1 MAIVVRLS
9 SEWDPKGIEKA
20 VKDINKAGAKLDS
33 ISANT
38 KKSSDAFGS
47 FNNGLK
53 KLGLTVAATFGA
65 REIGRFFASSI
76 KGAIELEA
84 AQNRLR
90 KILLTTGGATNTQ
103 ISLLLKQADALE
115 KVGVV
120 SKENIIVAQAQLSTF
135 DLNADTIKRLTPAI
149 LDYVTAEKGATAS
162 ADDFKSMTNGLAQA
176 LQGNFASLT
185 KTGFVLD
192 EATKKQIKTGTE
204 AQRVTAII
212 GVLNSTYKGF
222 NQSLLDTPEGKI
234 IKLRQGF
241 EDLKEEVGFALLDSI
256 DRLSG
261 STENFAKQLK
271 NLGTE
276 IGDVVRGATLLVIE
290 IRDLASALG
299 FAEKETTSLMDE
311 TVTFGDKIL
320 ILIPVLGAYLKILK
334 DQGKQ
339 DRLLT
344 ASSDTNKVLMMERAR
359 ALRESQKALDG
370 QTKGVQLSEEAQK
383 KLIET
388 QEELKRNTTAL
399 TEVNADYAKFV
410 AGTGSQSI
418 EGATTLATSALASIQ
433 KLMTGQPKINKGLVT
448 SFKDLASVVQQN
460 FTFALNQ
467 AQAKL
472 EQATQKYND
481 FKDSIRSSI
490 TGVVSFTTIEEGSTF
505 LDSLTKQSKQAE
517 KFGGRIQKLLTM
529 GLNQTA
535 ISNIAE
541 AGFEVGTTIA
551 DEIIAGGSTI
561 VQQVNTLTASV
572 ESVAESVST
581 SLADSF
587 YSAGVN
593 AAQNLVDAIIQ
604 QLNASA
610 AIIAKA
616 IADATKGGASSGF
629 ADGTTTTGTGSSKT
643 VTVKPG
649 DTLGKI
655 AAANNVSLQSILDA
669 NKKFTSD
676 PKYKGGST
684 IFSGTTVKIPG
695 RANGGPV
702 TSGSAF
708 IVGERGPELFMPNTG
723 GKIIPNNQT
732 KTGSVNN
739 FNITINAGIGTNPTQ
754 VGKEIVDAIKKFE
767 KTSGPVFASA

>member
-47 FNNGLK
+47 FNNGIK
-53 KLGLTVAATFGA
+53 KLGLTLAATFGA
-65 REIGRFFASSI
+65 REIGRFFVSSI
-76 KGAIELEA
+76 KGAMELEA

-162 ADDFKSMTNGLAQA
+162 AEDFKSMTNGLAQA

-204 AQRVTAII
+204 AERVTAII

-234 IKLRQGF
+234 IKLAQGF
-241 EDLKEEVGFALLDSI
+241 GDLKEEVGFALLDAI
-256 DRLSG
+256 DSLFG
-261 STENFAKQLK
+261 STENFAKALQ
-271 NLGTE
+271 NLGKD
-276 IGDVVRGATLLVIE
+276 IGDVITGTAGLIIE
-290 IRDLASALG
+290 IRDLGSAFG
-299 FAEKETTSLMDE
+299 YAESETKNLMDE
-311 TVTFGDKIL
+311 TVTLGDKIIL
-320 ILIPVLGAYLKILK
+320 LIPVLGTYLKILK
-334 DQGKQ
+334 DQGAAERILNSVT
-339 DRLLT
+339 DE
-344 ASSDTNKVLMMERAR
+344 NKVLMMERSR
-359 ALRESQKALDG
+359 ELRESKKALDG
-370 QTKGVQLSEEAQK
+370 QTKGIQLSEEAQK

-418 EGATTLATSALASIQ
+418 EGATTLATNALASIQ
-433 KLMTGQPKINKGLVT
+433 KLMSGQPKINKGLVT

-460 FTFALNQ
+460 FTFALSQ
-467 AQAKL
+467 AQSKL
-472 EQATQKYND
+472 EQATQRYND
-481 FKDSIRSSI
+481 FKDSIKSSI

-517 KFGGRIQKLLTM
+517 EFGGRIQKLLTM

-581 SLADSF
+581 SLADTF

-593 AAQNLVDAIIQ
+593 AAQNLVNAIIE

-610 AIIAKA
+610 SVIAQA
-616 IADATKGGASSGF
+616 IANATKGA
-629 ADGTTTTGTGSSKT
+629 
-643 VTVKPG
+643 
-649 DTLGKI
+649 
-655 AAANNVSLQSILDA
+655 
-669 NKKFTSD
+669 
-676 PKYKGGST
+676 
-684 IFSGTTVKIPG
+684 TTVADVKSKVEKKPKQVIPTPAPKPKPKPFDFG
-695 RANGGPV
+695 FRANGGPV
-702 TSGSAF
+702 SSGF
-708 IVGERGPELFMPNTG
+708 PYIVGERGPELFMPNTS

-739 FNITINAGIGTNPTQ
+739 FNITVNAGIGTNPTQ
-754 VGKEIVDAIKKFE
+754 VGKEIVDAIKRFE

>member
-53 KLGLTVAATFGA
+53 KLGLTLAATFGA
-65 REIGRFFASSI
+65 REIGRFFVSSI
-76 KGAIELEA
+76 KGAMELEA

-162 ADDFKSMTNGLAQA
+162 AEDFKSMTNGLAQA

-185 KTGFVLD
+185 RTGFVLD

-204 AQRVTAII
+204 AERVTAII

-222 NQSLLDTPEGKI
+222 NQSLLNTPEGKI

-241 EDLKEEVGFALLDSI
+241 EDLKEQVGFALLDAI
-256 DRLSG
+256 DRIFG
-261 STENFAKQLK
+261 STENFAKALE
-271 NLGTE
+271 NLGKD
-276 IGDVVRGATLLVIE
+276 IGDVITGTAGLIIE
-290 IRDLASALG
+290 IRDLGSAFG
-299 FAEKETTSLMDE
+299 FAESETKSLMDE
-311 TVTFGDKIL
+311 TVTLGDKI
-320 ILIPVLGAYLKILK
+320 IALIPVLGTYLKILK
-334 DQGKQ
+334 DQGAAERILNSVT
-339 DRLLT
+339 DE
-344 ASSDTNKVLMMERAR
+344 NKVLMMERSR
-359 ALRESQKALDG
+359 ELRESKKALDT
-370 QTKGVQLSEEAQK
+370 QTKGIQLSEEAQK

-399 TEVNADYAKFV
+399 TEANADYAKFV

-418 EGATTLATSALASIQ
+418 EGATTLATNALASIQ
-433 KLMTGQPKINKGLVT
+433 KLMSGQPKINKGLVT
-448 SFKDLASVVQQN
+448 SFKDLASVVQAN
-460 FTFALNQ
+460 FTFALSQ
-467 AQAKL
+467 AQSKL

-505 LDSLTKQSKQAE
+505 LDSLTKQSRQAE
-517 KFGGRIQKLLTM
+517 EFGGRIQKLLTM

-535 ISNIAE
+535 ISNIAN

-572 ESVAESVST
+572 ESVADSVST
-581 SLADSF
+581 SLADTF

-593 AAQNLVDAIIQ
+593 AAQNLVNAIIE

-610 AIIAKA
+610 SVIAQA
-616 IADATKGGASSGF
+616 IANATKGA
-629 ADGTTTTGTGSSKT
+629 
-643 VTVKPG
+643 
-649 DTLGKI
+649 
-655 AAANNVSLQSILDA
+655 
-669 NKKFTSD
+669 
-676 PKYKGGST
+676 
-684 IFSGTTVKIPG
+684 TTVADVKSKVEKKPKQVIPTPAPKPKPKPFDFG
-695 RANGGPV
+695 FRANGGPV
-702 TSGSAF
+702 SSGF
-708 IVGERGPELFMPNTG
+708 PYIVGERGPELFMPNTS

-739 FNITINAGIGTNPTQ
+739 FNITVNAGIGTNPTQ

>member
-53 KLGLTVAATFGA
+53 KLGLTLAATFGA

-90 KILLTTGGATNTQ
+90 KILLTTGGATNSQ
-103 ISLLLKQADALE
+103 VDSLLKQADALE

-120 SKENIIVAQAQLSTF
+120 SKENIIVAQSQLATF
-135 DLNADTIKRLTPAI
+135 DLTQSTIRQLTPAI
-149 LDYVTAEKGATAS
+149 LDYVTAEKGATATS
-162 ADDFKSMTNGLAQA
+162 DDFKQMTNGLAQA

-185 KTGFVLD
+185 RTGFVLD
-192 EATKKQIKTGTE
+192 EATKKQIRSGTE
-204 AQRVTAII
+204 AERVTAII
-212 GVLNSTYKGF
+212 EVLNSTYKGF
-222 NQSLLDTPEGKI
+222 NQSLLDTPEGQLV
-234 IKLRQGF
+234 KLRQGF
-241 EDLKEEVGFALLDSI
+241 GDLKEEIGFGFLRSIQLVNDALNNVGVTSDTTSKKLQNI
-256 DRLSG
+256 G
-261 STENFAKQLK
+261 K
-271 NLGTE
+271 E
-276 IGDVVRGATLLVIE
+276 IGLVIE
-290 IRDLASALG
+290 GLGGLTAELITTANASEKTFKGLAATLVTEIASSILTLPRWLVEFLQGKAPSAQIKSSD
-299 FAEKETTSLMDE
+299 ANKVSMMRNAREM
-311 TVTFGDKIL
+311 
-320 ILIPVLGAYLKILK
+320 K
-334 DQGKQ
+334 DQ
-339 DRLLT
+339 
-344 ASSDTNKVLMMERAR
+344 
-359 ALRESQKALDG
+359 QKALES

-399 TEVNADYAKFV
+399 TEVNMDYAKFV
-410 AGTGSQSI
+410 AGTSPQSI
-418 EGATTLATSALASIQ
+418 EGATTLATNALASIQ
-433 KLMTGQPKINKGLVT
+433 KLMGEQPKINKGLVT

-460 FTFALNQ
+460 FTLALSQ

-481 FKDSIRSSI
+481 FKDSIRTSI

-505 LDSLTKQSKQAE
+505 LDSLTKQSRQAE
-517 KFGGRIQKLLTM
+517 EFGARIQKLLTM

-541 AGFEVGTTIA
+541 AGFEVGTSIA
-551 DEIIAGGSTI
+551 DEIIAGGTTI

-593 AAQNLVDAIIQ
+593 AAQSLVDAIIQ

-610 AIIAKA
+610 AA
-616 IADATKGGASSGF
+616 IAQAIANATR
-629 ADGTTTTGTGSSKT
+629 
-643 VTVKPG
+643 G
-649 DTLGKI
+649 DTTV
-655 AAANNVSLQSILDA
+655 AEV
-669 NKKFTSD
+669 KKKVE
-676 PKYKGGST
+676 PKKT
-684 IFSGTTVKIPG
+684 PPAPKPKPKFIPPMIPG

-702 TSGSAF
+702 TAGFPF
-708 IVGERGPELFMPNTG
+708 IVGERGPELFMPNTS

-739 FNITINAGIGTNPTQ
+739 FNITVNAGIGTNPTQ
-754 VGKEIVDAIKKFE
+754 VGKEIVDAIKRFE

>member
-1 MAIVVRLS
+1 MSIVVRLS

-20 VKDINKAGAKLDS
+20 VKDINSAGKKLDS

-38 KKSSDAFGS
+38 KKSSDSFGS

-53 KLGLTVAATFGA
+53 KLGLTIAATFGA

-84 AQNRLR
+84 TQNRLR
-90 KILLTTGGATNTQ
+90 KILLTTGGATNSQ
-103 ISLLLKQADALE
+103 VDSLLKQADALE

-120 SKENIIVAQAQLSTF
+120 SKENIIVAQSQLATF
-135 DLNADTIKRLTPAI
+135 DLTQSTIRQLTPAI
-149 LDYVTAEKGATAS
+149 LDYVTAEKGASAS
-162 ADDFKSMTNGLAQA
+162 AEDFKQMTNGLAQA

-185 KTGFVLD
+185 RTGFVLD
-192 EATKKQIKTGTE
+192 EATKKQIRSGTE
-204 AQRVTAII
+204 AERVTAII
-212 GVLNSTYKGF
+212 EVLNSTYKGF
-222 NQSLLDTPEGKI
+222 NQSLLDTPEGQLV
-234 IKLRQGF
+234 KLRQGF
-241 EDLKEEVGFALLDSI
+241 GDLKEEIGFGFLRSIQLVNDALNNVGVTSDTTS
-256 DRLSG
+256 
-261 STENFAKQLK
+261 KKLK
-271 NLGTE
+271 NIGIE
-276 IGDVVRGATLLVIE
+276 IGLVIE
-290 IRDLASALG
+290 GLGGLTAELITTANASEKTFKGLAATLVTEIANSVLTLPRWLVEFLQGKAPSAQIKSSD
-299 FAEKETTSLMDE
+299 ANKVSMMRNAREM
-311 TVTFGDKIL
+311 
-320 ILIPVLGAYLKILK
+320 K
-334 DQGKQ
+334 DQ
-339 DRLLT
+339 
-344 ASSDTNKVLMMERAR
+344 
-359 ALRESQKALDG
+359 QKALES

-399 TEVNADYAKFV
+399 TEVNMDYAKFV
-410 AGTGSQSI
+410 AGTSPQSI
-418 EGATTLATSALASIQ
+418 EGATTLATNALASIQ
-433 KLMTGQPKINKGLVT
+433 KLMGGQPKINKGLVT

-460 FTFALNQ
+460 FTLALSQ

-481 FKDSIRSSI
+481 FKDSIRTSI

-505 LDSLTKQSKQAE
+505 LDSLTKQSRQAE
-517 KFGGRIQKLLTM
+517 EFGARIQKLLTM

-541 AGFEVGTTIA
+541 AGFEVGTSIA
-551 DEIIAGGSTI
+551 DEIIAGGTTI

-593 AAQNLVDAIIQ
+593 AAQSLVDAIIQ

-610 AIIAKA
+610 AA
-616 IADATKGGASSGF
+616 IAQAIANATR
-629 ADGTTTTGTGSSKT
+629 
-643 VTVKPG
+643 G
-649 DTLGKI
+649 DTTV
-655 AAANNVSLQSILDA
+655 AEV
-669 NKKFTSD
+669 KKKVE
-676 PKYKGGST
+676 PKKT
-684 IFSGTTVKIPG
+684 KPAPTPKPKFIPPMIPG

-702 TSGSAF
+702 TAGFPF
-708 IVGERGPELFMPNTG
+708 IVGERGPELFMPNTS

-739 FNITINAGIGTNPTQ
+739 FNITVNAGIGTNPTQ
-754 VGKEIVDAIKKFE
+754 VGKEIVDAIKRFE

>member
-47 FNNGLK
+47 FSNGLK
-53 KLGLTVAATFGA
+53 KLGLTIAATFGA

-103 ISLLLKQADALE
+103 VNLLLKQADALE

-135 DLNADTIKRLTPAI
+135 DLNADTIQRLTPAI
-149 LDYVTAEKGATAS
+149 LDYVTAEKGATATS
-162 ADDFKSMTNGLAQA
+162 DDFKQMTNGLAQA

-185 KTGFVLD
+185 RTGFVLD

-204 AQRVTAII
+204 AERVTAII
-212 GVLNSTYKGF
+212 QVLNSTYKGF
-222 NQSLLDTPEGKI
+222 NQSLLDTPEGQLV
-234 IKLRQGF
+234 KLRQGF
-241 EDLKEEVGFALLDSI
+241 GDLKEEVGFGFLRSIQLVNDALNQVGVNSD
-256 DRLSG
+256 
-261 STENFAKQLK
+261 TTTKKLK
-271 NLGTE
+271 NIGTE
-276 IGDVVRGATLLVIE
+276 IGLIIEGLGGLTAELITTANATEKTFKGLAATLVSE
-290 IRDLASALG
+290 IAS
-299 FAEKETTSLMDE
+299 S
-311 TVTFGDKIL
+311 
-320 ILIPVLGAYLKILK
+320 VLTLPRFIIDFL
-334 DQGKQ
+334 QGKAPSVQ
-339 DRLLT
+339 FPKANAT
-344 ASSDTNKVLMMERAR
+344 PAASRVMFRER
-359 ALRESQKALDG
+359 EQQKALEK
-370 QTKGVQLSEEAQK
+370 QTKGLQLSEEAQK

-399 TEVNADYAKFV
+399 TEVNIDYAKFV

-418 EGATTLATSALASIQ
+418 EGATTLARNALASIQ
-433 KLMTGQPKINKGLVT
+433 KLMSGQPQINKGLVT
-448 SFKDLASVVQQN
+448 SFKDLASVVQSN
-460 FTFALNQ
+460 FTFALSQ
-467 AQAKL
+467 AQSKL
-472 EQATQKYND
+472 EQATQRYND
-481 FKDSIRSSI
+481 FKDSIKSSI
-490 TGVVSFTTIEEGSTF
+490 SGVLNFTSIEEGSTF

-517 KFGGRIQKLLTM
+517 EFGGRIQKLLTM

-535 ISNIAE
+535 LSNIAQ
-541 AGFEVGTTIA
+541 AGFEVGTSIA
-551 DEIIAGGSTI
+551 DEIIAGGSTV

-581 SLADSF
+581 SLAESF
-587 YSAGVN
+587 FSAGVN
-593 AAQNLVDAIIQ
+593 AAQNLVNAIIQ

-610 AIIAKA
+610 AA
-616 IADATKGGASSGF
+616 IAQAIANATRGE
-629 ADGTTTTGTGSSKT
+629 TTITAEDPKPKSKPKPKT
-643 VTVKPG
+643 VPTPKPKPQVF
-649 DTLGKI
+649 TGK
-655 AAANNVSLQSILDA
+655 NFNVPSVGVMG
-669 NKKFTSD
+669 F
-676 PKYKGGST
+676 
-684 IFSGTTVKIPG
+684 

-702 TSGSAF
+702 SSGF
-708 IVGERGPELFMPNTG
+708 PYVVGERGPELFMPSTS

-732 KTGSVNN
+732 RTGSVNN
-739 FNITINAGIGTNPTQ
+739 FNITVNAGIGTNPTQ
-754 VGKEIVDAIKKFE
+754 VGKEIVDAIKRFE

>member
-20 VKDINKAGAKLDS
+20 VKDINKAGAKLDA

-38 KKSSDAFGS
+38 KKSSDSFGS
-47 FNNGLK
+47 FSNGLK
-53 KLGLTVAATFGA
+53 KLGLTIAATFGA
-65 REIGRFFASSI
+65 REIGRFFTSSI
-76 KGAIELEA
+76 KGVLELEA

-90 KILLTTGGATNTQ
+90 KILLTTGGATNGQ
-103 ISLLLKQADALE
+103 VDLLLKQADALE

-120 SKENIIVAQAQLSTF
+120 SKENIIVAQSQLATF
-135 DLNADTIKRLTPAI
+135 DLTESTIRQLTPAI
-149 LDYVTAEKGATAS
+149 LDYVTAEKGATATS
-162 ADDFKSMTNGLAQA
+162 DDFKQMTNGLAQA

-185 KTGFVLD
+185 RTGFVLD

-212 GVLNSTYKGF
+212 EVLNSTYKGF
-222 NQSLLDTPEGKI
+222 NQSLLDTPEGQL

-241 EDLKEEVGFALLDSI
+241 GDLKEEIGFGFLRSIQLVNDALNQVGVNSDTTTKKLKNIGTEVGLIIEGLGGLTAELI
-256 DRLSG
+256 TTAN
-261 STENFAKQLK
+261 STEKTFKGLVATLV
-271 NLGTE
+271 TE
-276 IGDVVRGATLLVIE
+276 IASSVLTLPRWLVE
-290 IRDLASALG
+290 FL
-299 FAEKETTSLMDE
+299 
-311 TVTFGDKIL
+311 
-320 ILIPVLGAYLKILK
+320 
-334 DQGKQ
+334 QGKAPSAQ
-339 DRLLT
+339 FPKANATPAAGR
-344 ASSDTNKVLMMERAR
+344 VEFRERER
-359 ALRESQKALDG
+359 QKALEK
-370 QTKGVQLSEEAQK
+370 QTKGLQLSEEAQK

-399 TEVNADYAKFV
+399 TEANIDYAKFV
-410 AGTGSQSI
+410 AGTSSQSI
-418 EGATTLATSALASIQ
+418 EGATTLASSALVSIQ
-433 KLMTGQPKINKGLVT
+433 KLMSGQPKINKGLVT
-448 SFKDLASVVQQN
+448 SFKDLASVVQAN

-467 AQAKL
+467 AQSKL
-472 EQATQKYND
+472 EEATQKYND

-505 LDSLTKQSKQAE
+505 LDSLTKQSRQAE
-517 KFGGRIQKLLTM
+517 EFGGRIQKLLTM

-581 SLADSF
+581 SLADTF

-593 AAQNLVDAIIQ
+593 AAQNLVNAIIE

-610 AIIAKA
+610 SVIAQA
-616 IADATKGGASSGF
+616 IANATKGA
-629 ADGTTTTGTGSSKT
+629 
-643 VTVKPG
+643 
-649 DTLGKI
+649 
-655 AAANNVSLQSILDA
+655 
-669 NKKFTSD
+669 
-676 PKYKGGST
+676 
-684 IFSGTTVKIPG
+684 TTVADVKSKVEKKPKQVIPTPAPKPKPKPFDFG
-695 RANGGPV
+695 FRANGGPV
-702 TSGSAF
+702 SSGF
-708 IVGERGPELFMPNTG
+708 PYIVGERGPELFMPNTS

-739 FNITINAGIGTNPTQ
+739 FNITVNAGIGTNPTQ
-754 VGKEIVDAIKKFE
+754 VGKEIVDAIKRFE

>member
-38 KKSSDAFGS
+38 KKSSESFGS

-76 KGAIELEA
+76 KGAMELEA

-103 ISLLLKQADALE
+103 VNLLLKQADALE

-120 SKENIIVAQAQLSTF
+120 SKENIIVAQSQLSTF
-135 DLNADTIKRLTPAI
+135 DLSADTIKRLTPAI

-192 EATKKQIKTGTE
+192 EATKKQIKTGSE

-234 IKLRQGF
+234 TKIRQGF
-241 EDLKEEVGFALLDSI
+241 GDLKEEVGFALLDSI

-261 STENFAKQLK
+261 STENFAKQLQG
-271 NLGTE
+271 LGTE
-276 IGDVVRGATLLVIE
+276 IGDVIRGVTF
-290 IRDLASALG
+290 LAVELG
-299 FAEKETTSLMDE
+299 DILSVFDSAEKNTKSLMDE
-311 TVTFGDKIL
+311 TITFGDTIL
-320 ILIPVLGAYLKILK
+320 TLIPILGVYVKALKDKGKEERLLGASATATPA
-334 DQGKQ
+334 QG
-339 DRLLT
+339 RLD
-344 ASSDTNKVLMMERAR
+344 AQAR
-359 ALRESQKALDG
+359 KTTKALEG
-370 QTKGVQLSEEAQK
+370 LTKGTQLTDEAQK

-399 TEVNADYAKFV
+399 TEANADYAKFV

-433 KLMTGQPKINKGLVT
+433 KLMSGQPKINKGLVT
-448 SFKDLASVVQQN
+448 SFKDLASVVQAN
-460 FTFALNQ
+460 FTFALSQ
-467 AQAKL
+467 AQSKL

-481 FKDSIRSSI
+481 FKDSIKSSI

-505 LDSLTKQSKQAE
+505 LDSLTKQSRQAE
-517 KFGGRIQKLLTM
+517 EFGGRIQKLLTM

-535 ISNIAE
+535 ISNIAN

-572 ESVAESVST
+572 ESVADSVST
-581 SLADSF
+581 SLADTF

-593 AAQNLVDAIIQ
+593 AAQNLVNAIIE

-610 AIIAKA
+610 SVIAQA
-616 IADATKGGASSGF
+616 IANATKGA
-629 ADGTTTTGTGSSKT
+629 
-643 VTVKPG
+643 
-649 DTLGKI
+649 
-655 AAANNVSLQSILDA
+655 
-669 NKKFTSD
+669 
-676 PKYKGGST
+676 
-684 IFSGTTVKIPG
+684 TTVADVKSKVEKKPKQVIPTPAPKPKPKPFDFG
-695 RANGGPV
+695 FRANGGPV
-702 TSGSAF
+702 SSGF
-708 IVGERGPELFMPNTG
+708 PYIVGERGPELFMPNTS

-739 FNITINAGIGTNPTQ
+739 FNITVNAGIGTNPTQ
-754 VGKEIVDAIKKFE
+754 VGKEIVDAIKRFE

>member
-47 FNNGLK
+47 FNNGIK
-53 KLGLTVAATFGA
+53 KLGLTLAATFGA
-65 REIGRFFASSI
+65 REIGRFFVSSI
-76 KGAIELEA
+76 KGAMELEA

-162 ADDFKSMTNGLAQA
+162 AEDFKSMTNGLAQA

-204 AQRVTAII
+204 AERVTAII

-234 IKLRQGF
+234 IKLAQGF
-241 EDLKEEVGFALLDSI
+241 GDLKEEVGFALLDAI
-256 DRLSG
+256 DSLFG
-261 STENFAKQLK
+261 STENFAKALQ
-271 NLGTE
+271 NLGKD
-276 IGDVVRGATLLVIE
+276 IGDVITGTAGLIIE
-290 IRDLASALG
+290 IRDLGSAFG
-299 FAEKETTSLMDE
+299 YAESETKNLMDE
-311 TVTFGDKIL
+311 TVTLGDKIIL
-320 ILIPVLGAYLKILK
+320 LIPVLGTYLKILK
-334 DQGKQ
+334 DQGAAERILNSVT
-339 DRLLT
+339 DE
-344 ASSDTNKVLMMERAR
+344 NKVLMMERSR
-359 ALRESQKALDG
+359 ELRESKKALDG
-370 QTKGVQLSEEAQK
+370 QTKGIQLSEEAQK

-418 EGATTLATSALASIQ
+418 EGATTLATNALASIQ
-433 KLMTGQPKINKGLVT
+433 KLMSGQPKINKGLVT

-460 FTFALNQ
+460 FTFALSQ
-467 AQAKL
+467 AQSKL
-472 EQATQKYND
+472 EQATQRYND
-481 FKDSIRSSI
+481 FKDSIKSSI

-505 LDSLTKQSKQAE
+505 LDSLTKQSRQAE
-517 KFGGRIQKLLTM
+517 EFGGRIQKLLTM

-581 SLADSF
+581 SLADTF

-593 AAQNLVDAIIQ
+593 AAQNLVNAIIE

-610 AIIAKA
+610 SVIAQA
-616 IADATKGGASSGF
+616 IANATKGA
-629 ADGTTTTGTGSSKT
+629 
-643 VTVKPG
+643 
-649 DTLGKI
+649 
-655 AAANNVSLQSILDA
+655 
-669 NKKFTSD
+669 
-676 PKYKGGST
+676 
-684 IFSGTTVKIPG
+684 TTVADVKSKVEKKPKQVIPTPAPKPKPKPFDFG
-695 RANGGPV
+695 FRANGGPV
-702 TSGSAF
+702 SSGF
-708 IVGERGPELFMPNTG
+708 PYIVGERGPELFMPNTS

-739 FNITINAGIGTNPTQ
+739 FNITVNAGIGTNPTQ
-754 VGKEIVDAIKKFE
+754 VGKEIVDAIKRFE